1 MSYSIES
8 ITESIGARRMGNAP
22 ATIDWLLTDSPQPFP
37 EFS

>member
-22 ATIDWLLTDSPQPFP
+22 ATIDWPFP